1 MTTTFAVGRILAPW
15 GIRGDVVIQVLSDNP
30 DRFKPG
36 ASVLLEGQPR
46 KVERHRTV
54 SGKTVVKLSGIDD
67 RNASETLK
75 GGLLEVPEAELMALP
90 PDTYFHHQI
99 VGLTVVT
106 TDGLELGRVQDILRT
121 GSNDVYVVKGTREYL
136 IPAIGDIVKQ
146 IDLDARQMLIDPIP
160 GLLD

>member
-15 GIRGDVVIQVLSDNP
+15 GIRGDVVVQVLSDNP

-54 SGKTVVKLSGIDD
+54 SGKMVVKLSGIDD

-75 GGLLEVPEAELMALP
+75 GVLLEVPEAELMALP